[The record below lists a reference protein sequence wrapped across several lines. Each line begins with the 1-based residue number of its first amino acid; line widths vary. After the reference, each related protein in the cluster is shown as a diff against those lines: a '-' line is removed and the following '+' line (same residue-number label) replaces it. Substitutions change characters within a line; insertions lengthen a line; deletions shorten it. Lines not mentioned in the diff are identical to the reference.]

1 MHPYL
6 VDFRTVMSEPQACF
20 RMWVDAD
27 ACPRDIRDLIMRAAV
42 RKRVCAI
49 FVANTPMYLPEYPE
63 LRFQL
68 VPQGPDAADDHMV
81 REAEPGD
88 MAVTGDIP
96 LAARLVEK
104 GVLVLNPRGEELT
117 EANIGE
123 RLAMRNLM
131 EELRTIGQ
139 ITGGPRE
146 FSPADRQR
154 FANSLDR
161 FLTRNLKKP

>member
-1 MHPYL
+1 MTEL
-6 VDFRTVMSEPQACF
+6 LADFKI
-20 RMWVDAD
+20 WVDAD
-27 ACPRDIRDLIMRAAV
+27 ACPRDIRDLLMRAAV
-42 RKRVCAI
+42 RKRVCAV

-63 LRFQL
+63 LHFQL
-68 VPQGPDAADDHMV
+68 VPQGPDAADDYMV
-81 REAEPGD
+81 EQAAMGD
-88 MAVTGDIP
+88 LAVTGDIP

-104 GVLVLNPRGEELT
+104 QVLVLNPRGEELT
-117 EANIGE
+117 TANIGE

-131 EELRTIGQ
+131 EELRNIGQ

-146 FSPADRQR
+146 FAAADRQR